1 MADAATGVR
10 AVAGNDDRGYYF
22 CLDRT
27 VSEDN
32 MQQQCLRGGRVL
44 VCFMDRQIK
53 THIKCNSYHLNI
65 SGI

>member
-53 THIKCNSYHLNI
+53 TH
-65 SGI
+65 